1 MTDELMGRNEYA
13 RHRRCSPNA
22 VAKAEHDGRIAEAVV
37 RGERGKFV
45 GIKWDLADQLWSAN
59 TDPAEAAKS
68 GKTIE
73 IFGAGQAFS
82 QLNPRSAVG
91 SQRPPALCREIAE
104 TGLQPAHAPG
114 DQPSVDAAAPADQ
127 GPPAADRDPHGYYKA
142 RAERERYQAKQAELD
157 YLQAI
162 GELVSRRDLREMS
175 ARRYKGIREKFLN
188 LPDRLTP
195 VLAAER
201 DPARVHA
208 ELTSEIKRVLNEL
221 SDDARAE
228 AARGAAERVAT

>member
-73 IFGAGQAFS
+73 ISGAGQALS
-82 QLNPRSAVG
+82 KLDRAQA
-91 SQRPPALCREIAE
+91 
-104 TGLQPAHAPG
+104 
-114 DQPSVDAAAPADQ
+114 DQPSADQ
-127 GPPAADRDPHGYYKA
+127 ALADQALADQAPVDQAPTAADRDPHGYYKA